1 MEKVINTDEAVNF
14 SDSETEKTLS
24 DFTPYNGTFAE
35 RLAEFYFSDRQV
47 ERKLSEQ
54 PYDDSEYEDGEGG
67 RRFYG
72 LNGPFSDNGYTP
84 SINDAYG
91 WARDIVKALN
101 LNMDSEQWMR
111 ELPSVI
117 GYVAGKLAAGEI
129 NAEDARKIAAIEFE
143 RLEWGIE
150 RIAFQGGPRSEEW
163 HASQM
168 INSFGTL
175 YSSLRYAEEDAAD
188 PEEAKSFYSSL
199 EEEIEDI
206 RRNFMDCSQEAFKI
220 GFLYRDAW
228 WKFQHEKAA
237 LKYYEIIEKNRASGQ
252 KGGQGDK
259 KRERYEV
266 LNRLARQK
274 FREIAFASDKEGA
287 RLAKNL
293 AATYDANADE
303 PLFMIS
309 SKGLSKRWY
318 DDWLVNFRQI
328 ARSIV

>member
-1 MEKVINTDEAVNF
+1 MEKVINIKEIANF
-14 SDSETEKTLS
+14 SESETEKTLS
-24 DFTPYNGTFAE
+24 EFTPYSGTFAE
-35 RLAEFYFSDRQV
+35 RLAEFYFSDKQV
-47 ERKLSEQ
+47 ERKLSGQ
-54 PYDDSEYEDGEGG
+54 PYNDSEYEDGEGG

-72 LNGPFSDNGYTP
+72 LNGPFSDNGYAP

-101 LNMDSEQWMR
+101 LNMDSGQWMR
-111 ELPSVI
+111 ELPAVI

-129 NAEDARKIAAIEFE
+129 NAEDARKIAAAEFE
-143 RLEWGIE
+143 KLEWGIE
-150 RIAFQGGPRSEEW
+150 RIAFQGGPISEEW
-163 HASQM
+163 HAAQI
-168 INSFGTL
+168 INSFDRL
-175 YSSLRYAEEDAAD
+175 YSSLRAAEEDAAD
-188 PEEAKSFYSSL
+188 QEAKSLYSSL

-206 RRNFMDCSQEAFKI
+206 RCSFMNSSQEAFKV

-237 LKYYEIIEKNRASGQ
+237 LKYYEIIEKNRESGQ

-266 LNRLARQK
+266 LNRLARQR

-293 AATYDANADE
+293 AAKHDANADE
-303 PLFMIS
+303 PLFMING
-309 SKGLSKRWY
+309 KGLS
-318 DDWLVNFRQI
+318 V
-328 ARSIV
+328 RSKMN